1 MYTRRNPCEQC
12 LRVAC
17 DHILTTTGIHRG
29 LYEEEDGSSE
39 IEAEYNQNHSIGSY
53 FAHHARKQLAFDIWW
68 LGLAIWAICIVER
81 ANLVDPETDSY
92 FNVFTIMFE
101 VRLFFLPVSLVFLR
115 NSSSPFQVVSAYG
128 TVGLS
133 LGTPTVSETITP
145 RIALRR

>member
-1 MYTRRNPCEQC
+1 MRLGTDDYNS
-12 LRVAC
+12 
-17 DHILTTTGIHRG
+17 DRG
-29 LYEEEDGSSE
+29 LYNELEDDASQ
-39 IEAEYNQNHSIGSY
+39 IEAEYSKDHSIGSY
-53 FAHHARKQLAFDIWW
+53 FAHHARNQLAFNILW
-68 LGLAIWAICIVER
+68 LGFGLWAICIIER
-81 ANLVDPETDSY
+81 SNLDDPMTDSY